1 MYILFG
7 VHKNILNN
15 ATWYQN
21 ETLNDNSLFEFFAA

>member
-15 ATWYQN
+15 TAWYQN
-21 ETLNDNSLFEFFAA
+21 GTLSDNSLFGFFAA